1 MPSEM
6 VNPHDSLVSFQ
17 ECILKGVISLAKVPG
32 YSNLYSHVDE
42 AAPGVMR
49 FTYARMTDDKRTVKA
64 FCSCVKNGFHDGHPC
79 ISIGYAVPE
88 QYRNRGYGTAIVKE
102 AVNDLLSQAY
112 KGGIPHLVI
121 DCVVSKENLASQR
134 VTEKALQVIRE
145 SIIDAESGQP
155 AFQYTA
161 VYSTVESIL

>member
-17 ECILKGVISLAKVPG
+17 ECILQGMIPLAKVPG
-32 YSNLYSHVDE
+32 YSNLYSYVDE
-42 AAPGVMR
+42 ASPGVMR
-49 FTYARMTDDKRTVKA
+49 FTYARMTDDRRTVKA

-102 AVNDLLSQAY
+102 AVNDLLSQAH
-112 KGGIPHLVI
+112 KGGIPHIVI
-121 DCVVSKENLASQR
+121 DSVVSKENVASQR
-134 VTEKALQVIRE
+134 VTESALQVIRE
-145 SIIDAESGQP
+145 SIIDTESGQP

>member
-1 MPSEM
+1 M
-6 VNPHDSLVSFQ
+6 
-17 ECILKGVISLAKVPG
+17 
-32 YSNLYSHVDE
+32 YSHVDE

-121 DCVVSKENLASQR
+121 DSVVSKENLASQR